1 MQSRGLVL
9 LIFVEIAQGWKAEG
23 GGWEG
28 GGGGCLL
35 PYSLLQGWRDSVA
48 PDTAALVNR
57 VLVMWGQQGG
67 TLSCWGLWLAQP
79 LGIQVRGAASPAG
92 GCRAV

>member
-28 GGGGCLL
+28 W
-35 PYSLLQGWRDSVA
+35 GW
-48 PDTAALVNR
+48 
-57 VLVMWGQQGG
+57 G
-67 TLSCWGLWLAQP
+67 WGLSASLQLAAG
-79 LGIQVRGAASPAG
+79 LEAFCGSRHCCSGELSACDVGAAGGYPELLGFVVGSAFGNTSPRSRLSSG
-92 GCRAV
+92 GM